1 MGQFFR
7 YSALLSSLNCTYN
20 KSIMFFHRND
30 KAAGIL
36 DQLVNSNTAKRL
48 ADAAQ
53 RSSPIDVPILS
64 RESLLHKIVAPT
76 LFIAG
81 IITLAVI
88 GLFVLRC
95 VRAVLL
101 SVNEALATS
110 SIKVSSNN
118 VSIPVKNIPHERYVD
133 ITRGK
138 IYSLWVNSSA
148 PGFKSRYWGLR
159 DERPDLRAH
168 HRHRHL
174 IRERV
179 HNYLHGSDSESDSGS
194 TSSQYNQT
202 DGNWKPE
209 TETNE

>member
-1 MGQFFR
+1 MFFR
-7 YSALLSSLNCTYN
+7 
-20 KSIMFFHRND
+20 RND
-30 KAAGIL
+30 KAADIL
-36 DQLVNSNTAKRL
+36 DRL
-48 ADAAQ
+48 ANSDAAQ
-53 RSSPIDVPILS
+53 RLVDAAQTASRIAPIDVPILS

-76 LFIAG
+76 LFMIG

-138 IYSLWVNSSA
+138 VYSLWMNSSA

-159 DERPDLRAH
+159 DERPDLRA
-168 HRHRHL
+168 RNR
-174 IRERV
+174 IRKRV
-179 HNYLHGSDSESDSGS
+179 HNYLHGADSESESGS
-194 TSSQYNQT
+194 TTSQCSQT
-202 DGNWKPE
+202 DVTLEN
-209 TETNE
+209 